1 MKKFKKIKNGNVT
14 SPDGFMADGI
24 FAGLKS
30 AGEDKLDLGILI
42 SEYPCEWAATYTD
55 NKIKSSSID
64 YCKEVK
70 GKIKGIIVNSGSA
83 NCCVGEQGLIDA
95 RNITNKCEEIFQ
107 SKLPFLMSSTGVIGV
122 EIPVGLIIS
131 SIEKFSPDISGGERF
146 SRAIITTDSKTKN
159 VSVEVNSKNGSYKIG
174 GVAKGSGMIH
184 PKMGTMLS
192 YIKTDADISSSNL
205 TKILRKSVKNSF
217 NQIDIDGDTSTNDT
231 VVVMSN
237 GASNNKIDTKEDI
250 DKFQEALDYV
260 TQHLARLIAED
271 GEGISHLITVEVK
284 GAKNENDAL
293 EVSNAVVSSSLVK
306 TAIFGKDP
314 NWGRIMMAIGNANA
328 EILRDKIKIY
338 VNGIQIAEEGKS
350 ISFHY
355 QSVLSAL
362 NKFQIDIVID
372 LGIGDGRGM
381 AWGSDLT
388 EEYVIFN
395 SAYTT

>member
-95 RNITNKCEEIFQ
+95 KNITNKCEEIFQ
-107 SKLPFLMSSTGVIGV
+107 SKFPFLMSSTGVIGV
-122 EIPVGLIIS
+122 EIPVGLIIG
-131 SIEKFSPDISGGERF
+131 SIEKFNLDVKGGEKF

-159 VSVEVNSKNGSYKIG
+159 ISVEVNSKNGSYKIG

-192 YIKTDADISSSNL
+192 YITTDADISSTNL

-237 GASNNKIDTKEDI
+237 GASGNKIHTKEDI
-250 DKFQEALDYV
+250 DEFQEAMDYV
-260 TQHLARLIAED
+260 TKHLARLIAED

-293 EVSNAVVSSSLVK
+293 EVSNVVVSSSLVK

-372 LGIGDGRGM
+372 LGIGNGRGM

>member
-1 MKKFKKIKNGNVT
+1 MKNFKKIKNGTVT
-14 SPDGFMADGI
+14 SPNGFFADGI
-24 FAGLKS
+24 FAGLKPE
-30 AGEDKLDLGILI
+30 GDGKLDLGVLI
-42 SEYPCEWAATYTD
+42 SEKPCEWAATYTD

-64 YCKEVK
+64 YCKEVN
-70 GKIKGIIVNSGSA
+70 GNIKGIIVNSGSA

-95 RNITNKCEEIFQ
+95 RNIAHKCQEIFQ
-107 SKLPFLMSSTGVIGV
+107 SESPFLLSSTGVIGV
-122 EIPVGLIIS
+122 EIPVGLIIN
-131 SIEKFSPDISGGERF
+131 SIEKFKIDSKGGEKF

-159 VSVEVNSKNGSYKIG
+159 IAIEVSSQKGSYSIG

-192 YIKTDADISSSNL
+192 YITTDADITSSKMTNML
-205 TKILRKSVKNSF
+205 KNSVKNSF
-217 NQIDIDGDTSTNDT
+217 NQIDVDGDTSTNDT
-231 VVVMSN
+231 VVIMSN
-237 GASNNKIDTKEDI
+237 GMSQIKIDGKEEI
-250 DKFQEALDYV
+250 DEFQKALDYV
-260 TQHLARLIAED
+260 TKYLARLIAED
-271 GEGISHLITVEVK
+271 GEGISHLITVDVK
-284 GAKNENDAL
+284 GAKNDKDAL
-293 EVSNAVVSSSLVK
+293 EVSNTVVSSSLVK

-328 EILRDKIKIY
+328 EIFRDKIKIF

-362 NKFQIDIVID
+362 NKFQIDIEID
-372 LGIGDGRGM
+372 LGISDGRGM

>member
-1 MKKFKKIKNGNVT
+1 MC
-14 SPDGFMADGI
+14 SSD
-24 FAGLKS
+24 L
-30 AGEDKLDLGILI
+30 LGILI

-64 YCKEVK
+64 YCREVK

-107 SKLPFLMSSTGVIGV
+107 SKSPFLMSSTGVIGV

-131 SIEKFSPDISGGERF
+131 SIEKFSIDISGGERF

-192 YIKTDADISSSNL
+192 YITTDADISSSNL

-237 GASNNKIDTKEDI
+237 GASGNKIDTKEDI
-250 DKFQEALDYV
+250 DEFQEALDYV

-328 EILRDKIKIY
+328 EVLRDKIKIY
-338 VNGIQIAEEGKS
+338 VNGIQIAEDGKS

-355 QSVLSAL
+355 QSV
-362 NKFQIDIVID
+362 
-372 LGIGDGRGM
+372 
-381 AWGSDLT
+381 
-388 EEYVIFN
+388 
-395 SAYTT
+395 

>member
-1 MKKFKKIKNGNVT
+1 
-14 SPDGFMADGI
+14 
-24 FAGLKS
+24 
-30 AGEDKLDLGILI
+30 
-42 SEYPCEWAATYTD
+42 
-55 NKIKSSSID
+55 
-64 YCKEVK
+64 
-70 GKIKGIIVNSGSA
+70 
-83 NCCVGEQGLIDA
+83 
-95 RNITNKCEEIFQ
+95 
-107 SKLPFLMSSTGVIGV
+107 MSSTGVIGV

-192 YIKTDADISSSNL
+192 YITTDADISSSEL

-381 AWGSDLT
+381 AWGSAVYYTHLT
-388 EEYVIFN
+388 LP
-395 SAYTT
+395 TTSSV

>member
-1 MKKFKKIKNGNVT
+1 MKNYKKIKNGNVT

-107 SKLPFLMSSTGVIGV
+107 SKSPFLMSSTGVIGV

-192 YIKTDADISSSNL
+192 YITTDADISSSNL

-362 NKFQIDIVID
+362 NRFQIDIVID

>member
-1 MKKFKKIKNGNVT
+1 
-14 SPDGFMADGI
+14 
-24 FAGLKS
+24 
-30 AGEDKLDLGILI
+30 
-42 SEYPCEWAATYTD
+42 
-55 NKIKSSSID
+55 
-64 YCKEVK
+64 
-70 GKIKGIIVNSGSA
+70 
-83 NCCVGEQGLIDA
+83 
-95 RNITNKCEEIFQ
+95 
-107 SKLPFLMSSTGVIGV
+107 MSSTGVIGV

-174 GVAKGSGMIH
+174 GVATGSGMIH

-192 YIKTDADISSSNL
+192 YITTDADISSSNL

-372 LGIGDGRGM
+372 LGIGNGRGM

>member
-1 MKKFKKIKNGNVT
+1 MKKFKKIKNGTVT
-14 SPDGFMADGI
+14 SPDGFRADGI

-64 YCKEVK
+64 YCKEVI

-107 SKLPFLMSSTGVIGV
+107 SKFPFLMSSTGVIGV
-122 EIPVGLIIS
+122 EIPVGLILG
-131 SIEKFSPDISGGERF
+131 SIEKFSLDVSGGEKF

-159 VSVEVNSKNGSYKIG
+159 ISVEVNSKNGSYKIG

-192 YIKTDADISSSNL
+192 YITTDAEISSSNL

-237 GASNNKIDTKEDI
+237 GASGNKIDTKEDI
-250 DKFQEALDYV
+250 EKFQEALDYV

-362 NKFQIDIVID
+362 DKFQIDIVID
-372 LGIGDGRGM
+372 LGIGNGRGM

>member
-107 SKLPFLMSSTGVIGV
+107 SKSPFLMSSTGVIGV

-192 YIKTDADISSSNL
+192 YITTDADISSSNL

-237 GASNNKIDTKEDI
+237 GASGNKIGTKEDI

>member
-95 RNITNKCEEIFQ
+95 KNITNKCEEIFQ
-107 SKLPFLMSSTGVIGV
+107 SKFPFLMSSTGVIGV
-122 EIPVGLIIS
+122 EIPVGLIIG
-131 SIEKFSPDISGGERF
+131 SIEKFNLDVKGGEKF

-159 VSVEVNSKNGSYKIG
+159 ISVEVNSKNGSYKIG

-192 YIKTDADISSSNL
+192 YITTDSDISSSNL

-237 GASNNKIDTKEDI
+237 GASGNIIHTKEDI
-250 DKFQEALDYV
+250 DEFQEAMDYV

>member
-95 RNITNKCEEIFQ
+95 RKITNKCEEIFQ
-107 SKLPFLMSSTGVIGV
+107 SKSPFLMSSTGVIGV

-131 SIEKFSPDISGGERF
+131 SIEKFSTDISGGERF

-159 VSVEVNSKNGSYKIG
+159 ISVEVNSKNGSYKIG

-192 YIKTDADISSSNL
+192 YITTDADISSSNL

-237 GASNNKIDTKEDI
+237 GASGNKIDIKEDI
-250 DKFQEALDYV
+250 DEFQEALDYV
-260 TQHLARLIAED
+260 TQYLARLIAED

-350 ISFHY
+350 ISFHF

-372 LGIGDGRGM
+372 LGIGNGRGM

>member
-107 SKLPFLMSSTGVIGV
+107 SKSPFLMSSTGVIGV

-131 SIEKFSPDISGGERF
+131 SIEKFIPDISGGERF

-159 VSVEVNSKNGSYKIG
+159 VSVEVNSNNGSYKIG

-192 YIKTDADISSSNL
+192 YITTDADISSSNL

-250 DKFQEALDYV
+250 DKFQDALDYV
-260 TQHLARLIAED
+260 TQYLARLIAED

>member
-1 MKKFKKIKNGNVT
+1 MKNYKKIKNGNVT

-95 RNITNKCEEIFQ
+95 RNITNKCKEIFQ
-107 SKLPFLMSSTGVIGV
+107 SNLPFLMSSTGVIGV
-122 EIPVGLIIS
+122 EIPVGLIVG
-131 SIEKFSPDISGGERF
+131 SIEKFSLDVSGGEKF

-159 VSVEVNSKNGSYKIG
+159 ISVEVNSKHGSYKIG

-192 YIKTDADISSSNL
+192 YITTDAEISSSDL

-237 GASNNKIDTKEDI
+237 GASGNKIDTKEDI
-250 DKFQEALDYV
+250 DEFQEALDYV
-260 TQHLARLIAED
+260 TQYLARLIAED

>member
-14 SPDGFMADGI
+14 SPDGFIADGI

-107 SKLPFLMSSTGVIGV
+107 SKSPFLMSSTGVIGV

-131 SIEKFSPDISGGERF
+131 SIEKFRPDISGGERF

-192 YIKTDADISSSNL
+192 YITTDADISSSNL

-237 GASNNKIDTKEDI
+237 GASGNKIDTNEDI

>member
-1 MKKFKKIKNGNVT
+1 MKNFKKIKKGTIT
-14 SPDGFMADGI
+14 SPEGFLADGI

-30 AGEDKLDLGILI
+30 AGEDKLDLGILV
-42 SEYPCEWAATYTD
+42 SKEPCEWAATYTD

-64 YCKEVK
+64 YCKEVE

-83 NCCVGEQGLIDA
+83 NCCVGDQGLIDS
-95 RNITNKCEEIFQ
+95 RNITQKCKEIFN
-107 SKLPFLMSSTGVIGV
+107 SSAPFLMSSTGVIGV
-122 EIPVGLIIS
+122 EIPVGLIIN
-131 SIEKFSPDISGGERF
+131 SIEKFKIDSKGGEKF

-159 VSVEVNSKNGSYKIG
+159 ISIEVNSKKGKYKIG
-174 GVAKGSGMIH
+174 GVAKGSGMVH

-192 YIKTDADISSSNL
+192 FITTDAALNSDDL
-205 TKILRKSVKNSF
+205 TSVLRKSVNNSF

-231 VVVMSN
+231 VVIMSN
-237 GASNNKIDTKEDI
+237 GVTGINLSSDEELDE
-250 DKFQEALDYV
+250 FQEALDYL
-260 TQHLARLIAED
+260 TKFLAKQIAED

-284 GAKNENDAL
+284 GAKNNDDAL
-293 EVSNAVVSSSLVK
+293 SVSNAVVSSSLVK

-314 NWGRIMMAIGNANA
+314 NWGRIMMAIGNADA
-328 EILRDKIKIY
+328 EIQRDKIKIF
-338 VNGIQIAEEGKS
+338 VNGIQISEEGKS

-362 NKFQIDIVID
+362 DNFQIDIEID
-372 LGIGDGRGM
+372 LCIGDGRGV

-388 EEYVIFN
+388 EEYVVFN

>member
-14 SPDGFMADGI
+14 SPDGFIADGI

-107 SKLPFLMSSTGVIGV
+107 SKSPFLMSSTGVIGV

-131 SIEKFSPDISGGERF
+131 SIEKFRPDISGGERF

-192 YIKTDADISSSNL
+192 YITTDADISSSNL

-284 GAKNENDAL
+284 GAKNKNDAL

>member
-1 MKKFKKIKNGNVT
+1 MKKFKKIKKGTIT
-14 SPDGFMADGI
+14 SPEGFLADGI

-30 AGEDKLDLGILI
+30 AGEDKLDLGILV
-42 SEYPCEWAATYTD
+42 SEELCEWAATYTD

-64 YCKEVK
+64 YCKEVE

-83 NCCVGEQGLIDA
+83 NCCVGDQGLIDS
-95 RNITNKCEEIFQ
+95 RNITEKCKEIFN
-107 SKLPFLMSSTGVIGV
+107 SSVPFLMSSTGVIGV
-122 EIPVGLIIS
+122 EIPVGLIMN
-131 SIEKFSPDISGGERF
+131 SIEKFTIDSKGGEKF

-159 VSVEVNSKNGSYKIG
+159 ISIEVNSKKGKYKIG
-174 GVAKGSGMIH
+174 GVAKGSGMVH

-192 YIKTDADISSSNL
+192 FITTDAGLNSDDL
-205 TKILRKSVKNSF
+205 TRLLRKSVNGSF

-231 VVVMSN
+231 VVIMSN
-237 GASNNKIDTKEDI
+237 GATGIYLSSDQELNE
-250 DKFQEALDYV
+250 FQEALDYL
-260 TQHLARLIAED
+260 TKFLAKQIAED

-284 GAKNENDAL
+284 GAKNNDDAL
-293 EVSNAVVSSSLVK
+293 SVSNAVVSSSLVK

-314 NWGRIMMAIGNANA
+314 NWGRIMMAIGNADA
-328 EILRDKIKIY
+328 EIQRDKIKIF
-338 VNGIQIAEEGKS
+338 VNGIQISEEGKS

-362 NKFQIDIVID
+362 DNFQIDIVID
-372 LGIGDGRGM
+372 LCIGEGRGV

-388 EEYVIFN
+388 EEYVVFN

>member
-1 MKKFKKIKNGNVT
+1 MKNYKKIKNGNVT

-107 SKLPFLMSSTGVIGV
+107 SKSPFLMSSTGVIGV

-192 YIKTDADISSSNL
+192 YITTDADISSSNL

>member
-107 SKLPFLMSSTGVIGV
+107 SKSPFLMSSTGVIGV
-122 EIPVGLIIS
+122 EIPVGLIMS
-131 SIEKFSPDISGGERF
+131 SIEKFSIDISGGERF

-192 YIKTDADISSSNL
+192 YITTDADISSSNL

>member
-42 SEYPCEWAATYTD
+42 SKYPCEWAATYTD

-107 SKLPFLMSSTGVIGV
+107 SKSPFLMSSTGVIGV

-192 YIKTDADISSSNL
+192 YITTDADISSSNL

-260 TQHLARLIAED
+260 TQHLSRLIAED

>member
-1 MKKFKKIKNGNVT
+1 MKNYKKIKNGNVT

-107 SKLPFLMSSTGVIGV
+107 SKSPFLMSSTGVIGV

-131 SIEKFSPDISGGERF
+131 SIEKFIPDISGGERF

-159 VSVEVNSKNGSYKIG
+159 VSVEVNSNNGSYKIG

-192 YIKTDADISSSNL
+192 YITTDADISSSNL

-250 DKFQEALDYV
+250 DEFQEALDYV

>member
-1 MKKFKKIKNGNVT
+1 MKNYKKIKNGNVT

-107 SKLPFLMSSTGVIGV
+107 SKSPFLMSSTGVIGV

-192 YIKTDADISSSNL
+192 YITTDADISSSNL

-231 VVVMSN
+231 VVIMSN
-237 GASNNKIDTKEDI
+237 GASGNKIDTNEDI

>member
-14 SPDGFMADGI
+14 SPDGFIADGI

-95 RNITNKCEEIFQ
+95 RNITNKCKEIFQ
-107 SKLPFLMSSTGVIGV
+107 SNLPFLMSSTGVIGV
-122 EIPVGLIIS
+122 EIPVGLIVG
-131 SIEKFSPDISGGERF
+131 SIEKFSLDVSGGEKF

-159 VSVEVNSKNGSYKIG
+159 ISVEVNSKHGSYKIG

-192 YIKTDADISSSNL
+192 YITTDAEISSSDL

-237 GASNNKIDTKEDI
+237 GASGNKIDTKEDI
-250 DKFQEALDYV
+250 DEFQEALDYV
-260 TQHLARLIAED
+260 TQYLARLIAED

-293 EVSNAVVSSSLVK
+293 QVSNAVVSSSLVK

>member
-1 MKKFKKIKNGNVT
+1 MKNFKKIKKGTIT
-14 SPDGFMADGI
+14 SPEGFLADGI

-30 AGEDKLDLGILI
+30 AGEDKLDLGILV
-42 SEYPCEWAATYTD
+42 SEELCEWAATYTD

-64 YCKEVK
+64 FCKEIE

-83 NCCVGEQGLIDA
+83 NCCVGDQGLIDS
-95 RNITNKCEEIFQ
+95 RNITDKCKEIFN
-107 SKLPFLMSSTGVIGV
+107 SSAPFLMSSTGVIGV
-122 EIPVGLIIS
+122 EIPVGLIIN
-131 SIEKFSPDISGGERF
+131 SIEKFKIDSKGGEKF

-159 VSVEVNSKNGSYKIG
+159 ISIEVNSKKGKYKIG
-174 GVAKGSGMIH
+174 GVAKGSGMVH

-192 YIKTDADISSSNL
+192 FITTDAGLNSDDL
-205 TKILRKSVKNSF
+205 TSILRKSVNNSF

-231 VVVMSN
+231 VVIMSN
-237 GASNNKIDTKEDI
+237 GVTGINLSSDEELNE
-250 DKFQEALDYV
+250 FQEALDYL
-260 TQHLARLIAED
+260 TKFLAKQIAED

-284 GAKNENDAL
+284 GAKNNDDAL
-293 EVSNAVVSSSLVK
+293 SVSNAVVSSSLVK

-314 NWGRIMMAIGNANA
+314 NWGRIMMAIGNADA
-328 EILRDKIKIY
+328 EIERDKIKIF
-338 VNGIQIAEEGKS
+338 VNGIQISEEGKS

-362 NKFQIDIVID
+362 DNFQIDIEID
-372 LGIGDGRGM
+372 LCIGDGRGV

-388 EEYVIFN
+388 EEYVVFN

>member
-1 MKKFKKIKNGNVT
+1 MKNYKKIKNGNVT
-14 SPDGFMADGI
+14 SPAGFMADGI

-107 SKLPFLMSSTGVIGV
+107 SKSPFLMSSTGVIGV

-192 YIKTDADISSSNL
+192 YITTDADISSSNL